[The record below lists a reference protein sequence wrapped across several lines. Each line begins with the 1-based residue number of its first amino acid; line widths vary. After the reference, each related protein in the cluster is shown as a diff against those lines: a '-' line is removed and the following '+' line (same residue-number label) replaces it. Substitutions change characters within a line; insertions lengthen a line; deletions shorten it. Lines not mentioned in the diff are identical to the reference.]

1 LDAWSQGVLWVP
13 KSISTSLLHELGQ
26 TNRFK
31 MCTSNDR
38 VVFSIDLTITRSLGV
53 MGELA
58 CFKGLKFMITF
69 KILLA
74 IWGRARIRME
84 REFKVASTSTAS
96 LVLLV
101 SCNRRS
107 NMVRT

>member
-1 LDAWSQGVLWVP
+1 
-13 KSISTSLLHELGQ
+13 
-26 TNRFK
+26 
-31 MCTSNDR
+31 
-38 VVFSIDLTITRSLGV
+38 

-84 REFKVASTSTAS
+84 REFKVASTRTAS
-96 LVLLV
+96 LVLSV